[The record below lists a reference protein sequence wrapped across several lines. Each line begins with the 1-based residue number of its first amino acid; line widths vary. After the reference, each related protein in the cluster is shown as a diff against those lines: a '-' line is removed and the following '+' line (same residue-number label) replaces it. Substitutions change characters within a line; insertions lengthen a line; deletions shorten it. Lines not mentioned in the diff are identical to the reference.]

1 MLFLYMVSYIYFFK
15 KNNQVEIIKKR
26 KLPDREMTIEGNKY
40 LIIPGSVFYRKKR
53 AYLFF
58 VEGNLS
64 SLTSTETKFE
74 DIQDLI
80 SGILGDNSIQKF
92 LGQTN
97 VSYIMFILIGL
108 FALMFGI
115 VIGISIYPHIIISG
129 AKP

>member
-1 MLFLYMVSYIYFFK
+1 
-15 KNNQVEIIKKR
+15 
-26 KLPDREMTIEGNKY
+26 MTIEGNKY